1 MKKLVVAAVAAS
13 FAIAAS
19 ASMFTWGQYGAV
31 TDWDGNESTSLYAL
45 VYVLTGADATPTLDS
60 ESGTWNLNGATYL
73 ATSAYDSALGGW
85 GTDQEA
91 NYAAVNSGT
100 TDGAEQQYFAIF
112 MTSEQVSDISAL
124 VGDGKYYTVITQQG
138 DQYVSDPTGPTYGT
152 DLSAWD
158 DISSGSWS
166 SAAVPEPTSVALIA
180 LGLAA
185 LGLKR
190 KVA

>member
-138 DQYVSDPTGPTYGT
+138 EQYVSDPTGPTYGT

-158 DISSGSWS
+158 DIASGSWS
-166 SAAVPEPTSVALIA
+166 SAAVPE
-180 LGLAA
+180 
-185 LGLKR
+185 
-190 KVA
+190 